1 MDKNQA
7 GQESTSKLFGKII
20 VLIVFV
26 TIITSFI
33 FYFNSSSPDMKYV
46 AMENL
51 QQRFSQSVTNSH
63 WQWQAEGR
71 PRMIVLVHYE
81 SRPDDNRQA
90 VEKDRRPIEM
100 GRNGY
105 PKTIGSTEGC
115 AKLWQTILNI
125 SMTVEGFKV
134 YADYYSD
141 SDPEDSIDDAKC
153 RFRLSVGPYFD
164 YQIANGH
171 VSALKK

>member
-7 GQESTSKLFGKII
+7 AQESTSQLFGKII

-26 TIITSFI
+26 TILASFVL
-33 FYFNSSSPDMKYV
+33 YFNRSSPDMKYV

-81 SRPDDNRQA
+81 AQPDDNRQA

-100 GRNGY
+100 GLNGY
-105 PKTIGSTEGC
+105 PKAAASTEGC
-115 AKLWQTILNI
+115 AKLWQTILNV
-125 SMTVEGFKV
+125 SMRVEGFKV
-134 YADYYSD
+134 FAEYYTD
-141 SDPEDSIDDAKC
+141 SDPKDDVDDAKC
-153 RFRLSVGPYFD
+153 RYRLSVGPYFE
-164 YQIANGH
+164 YRLANGQ
-171 VSALKK
+171 VSTLQN